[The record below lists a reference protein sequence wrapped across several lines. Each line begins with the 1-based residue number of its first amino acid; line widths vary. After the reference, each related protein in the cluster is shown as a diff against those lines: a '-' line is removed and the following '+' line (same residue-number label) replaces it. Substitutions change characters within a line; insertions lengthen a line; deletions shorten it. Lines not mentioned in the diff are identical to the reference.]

1 MTETKIITDFR
12 PPKGYTLALEKRD
25 YSTHPL
31 GYCSSQFKL
40 PLIDRSEWRD
50 RIEEKK
56 KHRARLGDLREVMGP
71 NGKRIPSTNQGRS
84 NFCWAYSTTSATII
98 TRALQGQ
105 PYVALSGSS
114 IACKITNFRNVGGWG
129 ANSLEYATQHGI
141 ARTADWPEGTD
152 GIRRDLDM
160 PQVWETAKQFRIKE
174 WMDLNPRDI
183 DQLMACL
190 LRDIPVVSDFSWW
203 RHSVCTLD
211 AVNWDGR
218 QLETDI
224 WNSWG
229 DNWGTNGLGRL
240 QGSKAIPDGMVAP
253 LAVEVG

>member
-1 MTETKIITDFR
+1 
-12 PPKGYTLALEKRD
+12 
-25 YSTHPL
+25 
-31 GYCSSQFKL
+31 
-40 PLIDRSEWRD
+40 
-50 RIEEKK
+50 
-56 KHRARLGDLREVMGP
+56 
-71 NGKRIPSTNQGRS
+71 
-84 NFCWAYSTTSATII
+84 
-98 TRALQGQ
+98 
-105 PYVALSGSS
+105 
-114 IACKITNFRNVGGWG
+114 
-129 ANSLEYATQHGI
+129 
-141 ARTADWPEGTD
+141 
-152 GIRRDLDM
+152 
-160 PQVWETAKQFRIKE
+160 
-174 WMDLNPRDI
+174 MDLNPRDT